1 MSVVK
6 IGEIITQVHALTGV
20 FAIESTKSLC
30 IQVFEFQNF
39 ERHLSSNSKYVQCG
53 GKVLIIKVAPN
64 SSIYLQEF
72 SWKFWSSEAFFHGPK
87 TDL

>member
-20 FAIESTKSLC
+20 FAIVSTKSLC

-53 GKVLIIKVAPN
+53 G
-64 SSIYLQEF
+64 
-72 SWKFWSSEAFFHGPK
+72 
-87 TDL
+87 